1 MPESVLRAA
10 PGLGFVE
17 GQQQTGQEAQGSE
30 RRPAELGE
38 IVAVRKARLGVKAR
52 PAEERGEL
60 LRRGP
65 KHGVDWIG
73 MKRISIRA
81 GNEEIATRR
90 EESHER
96 SRDRFA
102 ILDVFQQVGTEDG
115 PVAATSQH
123 L

>member
-1 MPESVLRAA
+1 
-10 PGLGFVE
+10 
-17 GQQQTGQEAQGSE
+17 
-30 RRPAELGE
+30 
-38 IVAVRKARLGVKAR
+38 
-52 PAEERGEL
+52 
-60 LRRGP
+60 
-65 KHGVDWIG
+65 

-90 EESHER
+90 EESDER

-123 L
+123 LDRARVPQVGDDVDPRRRLCIEV